1 MSETL
6 RKELRDLKIE
16 TRYLIHPE
24 GSCLV
29 SMGNTKVICTAS
41 VEERVPPFLV
51 DSGNGW
57 VTAEYSMLPRSTGT
71 RMRRDRSSSSP
82 SSRSLEIS
90 RLIGRSLRCG
100 IDMTLLGSRTI
111 TLDCDVIQAD
121 GGTRCA
127 SICGASVALSLAVK
141 KLLENG
147 VISENPVKHLV
158 AAVSVGVIDGVQCL
172 DLDYQL
178 DSRAEVDMNVVMDD
192 SGGFIEI
199 QGTGE
204 KSTFSDDDLAG
215 LLRLAKDGIKNILA
229 LQKEVLA

>member
-1 MSETL
+1 MT
-6 RKELRDLKIE
+6 IE
-16 TRYLIHPE
+16 TRYLMHPE

-41 VEERVPPFLV
+41 VEERVPPFLI
-51 DSGNGW
+51 DSGKGW

-100 IDMTLLGSRTI
+100 MDMAALGSRTI

-127 SICGASVALSLAVK
+127 SICGASVALNLALK
-141 KLLENG
+141 KLTDGG
-147 VISENPVKHLV
+147 VIKNNPVKNLV
-158 AAVSVGVIDGVQCL
+158 AAVSVGIVDGEYCL

-204 KSTFSDDDLAG
+204 KSTFSDNDLDG
-215 LLRLAKDGIKNILA
+215 LLALARDGIKKIIA
-229 LQKEVLA
+229 LQKEVLEG